1 MTNELE
7 KIKYHQK
14 MLLILETAT
23 DSEKICFK
31 ATD

>member
-14 MLLILETAT
+14 MLLILVTAA